1 MITMLILHSKALKAG
16 LSNAMLALMLGNLSE
31 THWTNFKWIMSIRLK
46 TGVKNAKTKAY
57 MYFSVF
63 ILDLEGIR
71 LCFHAT
77 SIYSQFFFLICPS
90 HSTPTQSDI

>member
-1 MITMLILHSKALKAG
+1 MIMMLILHLKALKAG

-31 THWTNFKWIMSIRLK
+31 THQTIFLLNYEYQ
-46 TGVKNAKTKAY
+46 VKNWGEKYKNLY
-57 MYFSVF
+57 VLQCIYFGFRS
-63 ILDLEGIR
+63 IR